1 MTETRKTTEVDNKR
15 DIAEDGEISDQCLD
29 GDQSCML
36 RESNTTTIM

>member
-15 DIAEDGEISDQCLD
+15 DIPEDGEIRDQCLD
-29 GDQSCML
+29 GDKSCML